1 MRAKV
6 SVVAP
11 PGDGT
16 MILIG
21 LAGYVCAWLQTG
33 MPNAIAA
40 VIKRRTIVVTG
51 ALPVIVRSVGL
62 VLTIQQ
68 APMLSSAEELSTLRE
83 RWRTPNRTEPHR
95 GMCRHHRVR
104 ATRSPA
110 ARHKA
115 RGATGTAAVRRTRL
129 HQ

>member
-33 MPNAIAA
+33 MPNPIAA
-40 VIKRRTIVVTG
+40 IIKSRTIVFIG
-51 ALPVIVRSVGL
+51 AV
-62 VLTIQQ
+62 
-68 APMLSSAEELSTLRE
+68 
-83 RWRTPNRTEPHR
+83 
-95 GMCRHHRVR
+95 
-104 ATRSPA
+104 TRSFFCKY
-110 ARHKA
+110 R
-115 RGATGTAAVRRTRL
+115 TGSPSSHTHQCYRRLRNSPRSIDIIGIA
-129 HQ
+129 